1 MSEIRVDT
9 ISEKTSANGVAVD
22 GVTLKDGALT
32 ASGVVKTDDTTNA
45 TSTTTG
51 SIQTDGGLGVAL
63 DAVFGDDIKLKSD
76 GAVIHFGA
84 DDDVFLK
91 HEHNLGLIIGG
102 AAPTLTIGDEGPDD
116 TMLVF
121 DGNAQQFHIGLDDSV
136 DDLIIGKGTSLGTTP
151 AITVNENL
159 ETNIANIQN
168 PENPFRNIIIN
179 GDMSIAQRGT
189 STSSITT
196 DGFYSVDRFN
206 LGIGSFGTWTQS
218 QVADAPAGY
227 GLTKALK
234 MDCTTAQGSPGSS
247 SLITFDYAIEGQ
259 NLQRGMVGTANAQKI
274 CLTFFHKHTKTG
286 INTVE
291 LLDADNN
298 DAVSGSYTQSVSNTW
313 EKATIIF
320 PAKTSGAFGDDNNRS
335 LRVRICLGAGTD
347 LTSGT
352 LATTWQSSITN
363 ANRHAGQVNNADST
377 SNNFIITGVQL
388 EFGERPTDFE
398 HLPFDVNLKRCM
410 RYYYQVP
417 HVATSSYRNICLV
430 HAQSATFC
438 SLIHHHPV
446 AMRGAPT
453 ATEAGSLVIS
463 DGTGNRSF
471 AFGANYSTETEL
483 SYNITTSSFAN
494 TPQSGTVANSSSAS
508 NYLIVNA
515 EI

>member
-9 ISEKTSANGVAVD
+9 ISEKTS
-22 GVTLKDGALT
+22 
-32 ASGVVKTDDTTNA
+32 
-45 TSTTTG
+45 G
-51 SIQTDGGLGVAL
+51 S
-63 DAVFGDDIKLKSD
+63 
-76 GAVIHFGA
+76 
-84 DDDVFLK
+84 
-91 HEHNLGLIIGG
+91 
-102 AAPTLTIGDEGPDD
+102 
-116 TMLVF
+116 
-121 DGNAQQFHIGLDDSV
+121 
-136 DDLIIGKGTSLGTTP
+136 GTTVSNL
-151 AITVNENL
+151 VN
-159 ETNIANIQN
+159 
-168 PENPFRNIIIN
+168 PSNPFRNIIIN
-179 GDMSIAQRGT
+179 GDMSIAQRA
-189 STSSITT
+189 TSSTGITA
-196 DGFYSVDRFN
+196 DGYYTVDRFN

-247 SLITFDYAIEGQ
+247 ALITFDYAIEGQ
-259 NLQRGMVGTANAQKI
+259 NLQRGMAGTANAQKI

-388 EFGERPTDFE
+388 EFGELPTDFE
-398 HLPFDVNLKRCM
+398 HLPNDVNLQRCQ
-410 RYYYQVP
+410 RYYQQIP
-417 HVATSSYRNICLV
+417 NTSSNAWQAFPLWGVNANVMSSRL
-430 HAQSATFC
+430 Q
-438 SLIHHHPV
+438 LPV
-446 AMRGAPT
+446 VMRAAPT
-453 ATEAGSLVIS
+453 GAFVGTRNTDFQVYYNGGNQTLTGEAAT
-463 DGTGNRSF
+463 D
-471 AFGANYSTETEL
+471 
-483 SYNITTSSFAN
+483 TTDDAVRFN
-494 TPQSGTVANSSSAS
+494 MNSSGAFAANGAGGLYIDS
-508 NYLIVNA
+508 NGRITLTA
-515 EI
+515 EL